1 MKNLS
6 LLLASTL
13 LISCNQWSDDDSAK
27 FLEQCEKTKW
37 EKEFCDCAIEIVKK
51 EYKSFA
57 EISDIEK
64 QMADILLDCMI
75 KKNKD

>member
-6 LLLASTL
+6 LILASTL

-27 FLEQCEKTKW
+27 FLEKCEKTKW
-37 EKEFCDCAIEIVKK
+37 EKEFCDCAIEKVKK

-57 EISDIEK
+57 EISDNEK

>member
-1 MKNLS
+1 MKKLS

-37 EKEFCDCAIEIVKK
+37 EKEFCDCAIEKVKK

-57 EISDIEK
+57 EISDNEK

>member
-13 LISCNQWSDDDSAK
+13 LISCNLWSDDDSAK

-37 EKEFCDCAIEIVKK
+37 EKEFCDCAIEKVKK

-57 EISDIEK
+57 EISDNEK